1 MELNR
6 RSVLA
11 AIGAG
16 TAAAALAGCGGGST
30 AADSADGPAEGEI
43 TLLTPIYEGANGKTL
58 LEQEI
63 LGGFR
68 KKYPDVKVNVDYTT
82 YQLLNEKIT
91 TALAGG
97 LLPDVLMMGVGWIPP
112 FAAKKAI
119 AELPESL
126 ATAHDY
132 EKRVL
137 EPSRYDGKL
146 YALPVI
152 LDTRIVVYRK
162 DHFAEAG
169 IKKTPANWA
178 ELRAVAKQLTK
189 DGRLGFDPFSIELRQ
204 CWETFLFANGGRL
217 FSEDGKKVLFTEA
230 GGVEALQ
237 FFKDLIKD
245 GSVDYAK
252 KTDPGAP
259 SNVQTG
265 KASMMM
271 STSALWVQAKEQN
284 PELIEGDKLGA
295 FVLANRRP
303 ADAPGRH
310 TRHPVRALQAPGRGP
325 CARRV
330 PGDTRL
336 DPRRGEA
343 ARLGTRSPGS
353 QRVRIR
359 QGEPVRRSLPA
370 EPGARRLG
378 GRDRGLDGDPGK
390 DQADAGARDRGR
402 SVREGRHRGARPSR
416 RGRHRTDVRTRH
428 CVSDIRS
435 EGTAHAAAF
444 PSRGTEA
451 EA

>member
-16 TAAAALAGCGGGST
+16 TATAALAGCGGGSS
-30 AADSADGPAEGEI
+30 AAGSADGPAEGEI
-43 TLLTPIYEGANGKTL
+43 TLLTPIYEGAKGKIL

-82 YQLLNEKIT
+82 YAQLNEKIT
-91 TALAGG
+91 TGLAGG

-119 AELPESL
+119 AELPEAL

-146 YALPVI
+146 YALPVV

-189 DGRLGFDPFSIELRQ
+189 DGRVGFDPFSIDLRQ
-204 CWETFLFANGGRL
+204 CWETFLFANGGQL
-217 FSEDGKKVLFTEA
+217 FSADGKKVLFNDA
-230 GGVEALQ
+230 RGVEALQ
-237 FFKDLIKD
+237 FFKDLVKD
-245 GSVDYAK
+245 GSADYAK
-252 KTDPGAP
+252 KTDAGAP

-265 KASMMM
+265 RASMMM

-284 PELIEGDKLGA
+284 PELIEGDKLGS

-303 ADAPGRH
+303 AMLQGGTLVTQSARSKYPAAA
-310 TRHPVRALQAPGRGP
+310 RALVEYLATPDSILGAAKQRGS
-325 CARRV
+325 V
-330 PGDTRL
+330 PGLRDLNESGYVKENEFVDLSLQNLEHAVSEGGTAAWMEIREKIKPTLEPAIVGGQSAKDAIAELGRL
-336 DPRRGEA
+336 AEA
-343 ARLGTRSPGS
+343 A
-353 QRVRIR
+353 I
-359 QGEPVRRSLPA
+359 
-370 EPGARRLG
+370 
-378 GRDRGLDGDPGK
+378 GRM
-390 DQADAGARDRGR
+390 
-402 SVREGRHRGARPSR
+402 
-416 RGRHRTDVRTRH
+416 
-428 CVSDIRS
+428 
-435 EGTAHAAAF
+435 
-444 PSRGTEA
+444 
-451 EA
+451 

>member
-16 TAAAALAGCGGGST
+16 TATAALAGCGGGST
-30 AADSADGPAEGEI
+30 AAGSADGPAEGEI
-43 TLLTPIYEGANGKTL
+43 TLLTPIYEGAKGKVL

-82 YQLLNEKIT
+82 YAQLNEKIT
-91 TALAGG
+91 TGLAGG

-112 FAAKKAI
+112 FASKKAI
-119 AELPESL
+119 AELPEAL

-146 YALPVI
+146 YALPVV

-189 DGRLGFDPFSIELRQ
+189 DGRVGFDPFSIDLRQ
-204 CWETFLFANGGRL
+204 CWETFLFANGGQL
-217 FSEDGKKVLFTEA
+217 FSADGKKVLFTDA
-230 GGVEALQ
+230 RGVEALQ
-237 FFKDLIKD
+237 FFKDLVKD
-245 GSVDYAK
+245 GSADYAK
-252 KTDPGAP
+252 KTDAGAP

-265 KASMMM
+265 RASMMM

-284 PELIEGDKLGA
+284 PELIEGDKLGS

-303 ADAPGRH
+303 AMLQGGTLVTQSARSK
-310 TRHPVRALQAPGRGP
+310 HPAAARALVEYLATPDSILGAAKQRGS
-325 CARRV
+325 V
-330 PGDTRL
+330 PGLRDLNESGYVKENEFVDLSLQNLEHAVSEGGTAAWMEIREKIKPTLEPAIVGGQSAKDAIAELGRL
-336 DPRRGEA
+336 AEA
-343 ARLGTRSPGS
+343 A
-353 QRVRIR
+353 I
-359 QGEPVRRSLPA
+359 
-370 EPGARRLG
+370 
-378 GRDRGLDGDPGK
+378 GRM
-390 DQADAGARDRGR
+390 
-402 SVREGRHRGARPSR
+402 
-416 RGRHRTDVRTRH
+416 
-428 CVSDIRS
+428 
-435 EGTAHAAAF
+435 
-444 PSRGTEA
+444 
-451 EA
+451 

>member
-1 MELNR
+1 MELTR

-16 TAAAALAGCGGGST
+16 TATAALAGCGGGST
-30 AADSADGPAEGEI
+30 AAGSADGPAEGEI

-82 YQLLNEKIT
+82 YAQLNEKIT
-91 TALAGG
+91 TGLAGG

-146 YALPVI
+146 YALPVV

-189 DGRLGFDPFSIELRQ
+189 DGRVGFDPFSIDLRQ
-204 CWETFLFANGGRL
+204 CWETFLFANGGQL
-217 FSEDGKKVLFTEA
+217 FSADGKKVLFTDA
-230 GGVEALQ
+230 RGVEALQ

-245 GSVDYAK
+245 GSADYAK
-252 KTDPGAP
+252 KTDAGAP

-265 KASMMM
+265 RASMMM

-303 ADAPGRH
+303 AMLQGGTLVTQSARSK
-310 TRHPVRALQAPGRGP
+310 HPAAARALVEYLASPDSILGAAEQRGS
-325 CARRV
+325 V
-330 PGDTRL
+330 PGLRDLNESGYVKENQFVDLSLQNLEHAVSEGGTAAWMEIREKIKPTLEPAIVGGQSAKDAIAELGRL
-336 DPRRGEA
+336 AEA
-343 ARLGTRSPGS
+343 A
-353 QRVRIR
+353 I
-359 QGEPVRRSLPA
+359 
-370 EPGARRLG
+370 
-378 GRDRGLDGDPGK
+378 GRM
-390 DQADAGARDRGR
+390 
-402 SVREGRHRGARPSR
+402 
-416 RGRHRTDVRTRH
+416 
-428 CVSDIRS
+428 
-435 EGTAHAAAF
+435 
-444 PSRGTEA
+444 
-451 EA
+451 

>member
-16 TAAAALAGCGGGST
+16 TAAAALSGCGGGST

-68 KKYPDVKVNVDYTT
+68 KKHPDVKVNVDYTT
-82 YQLLNEKIT
+82 YAQLNEKIT
-91 TALAGG
+91 TGLAGG

-126 ATAHDY
+126 ATKHDY

-146 YALPVI
+146 YALPVV

-189 DGRLGFDPFSIELRQ
+189 DGRLGFDPFSIDLRQ

-245 GSVDYAK
+245 GSADYAK
-252 KTDPGAP
+252 KTDAGAP

-265 KASMMM
+265 RASMMM

-303 ADAPGRH
+303 AMLQGGTLVTQSARSK
-310 TRHPVRALQAPGRGP
+310 HPAAARALVEYLATPDSILGAAKQRGS
-325 CARRV
+325 V
-330 PGDTRL
+330 PGLRDLNESGYVKENQFVDLSLQNLEHAVSEGGTAAWMEIREKIKPTLEPAIVGGQSAKDAIAELGRL
-336 DPRRGEA
+336 AEA
-343 ARLGTRSPGS
+343 A
-353 QRVRIR
+353 I
-359 QGEPVRRSLPA
+359 
-370 EPGARRLG
+370 
-378 GRDRGLDGDPGK
+378 GRM
-390 DQADAGARDRGR
+390 
-402 SVREGRHRGARPSR
+402 
-416 RGRHRTDVRTRH
+416 
-428 CVSDIRS
+428 
-435 EGTAHAAAF
+435 
-444 PSRGTEA
+444 
-451 EA
+451 

>member
-6 RSVLA
+6 RTVLA

-16 TAAAALAGCGGGST
+16 TAAALSGCGGGST

-68 KKYPDVKVNVDYTT
+68 KKHPDVKVNVDYTT
-82 YQLLNEKIT
+82 YAQLNEKIT
-91 TALAGG
+91 TGLAGG

-126 ATAHDY
+126 ASAHDY

-146 YALPVI
+146 YALPVV

-189 DGRLGFDPFSIELRQ
+189 DGRLGFDPFSIDLRQ

-217 FSEDGKKVLFTEA
+217 FSEDGTKVLFTES

-245 GSVDYAK
+245 GSADYAK
-252 KTDPGAP
+252 KTDAGAP

-265 KASMMM
+265 RASMMM

-303 ADAPGRH
+303 AMLQGGTLVTQSARSQ
-310 TRHPVRALQAPGRGP
+310 HPAAARALVEYLATPDSILGAAKQRGS
-325 CARRV
+325 V
-330 PGDTRL
+330 PGLRDLNESGYVKENQFVDLSLQNLEHAVSEGGTAAWMEIREKIKPTLEPAIVGGQSAKDAIAELGRL
-336 DPRRGEA
+336 AEA
-343 ARLGTRSPGS
+343 A
-353 QRVRIR
+353 I
-359 QGEPVRRSLPA
+359 
-370 EPGARRLG
+370 
-378 GRDRGLDGDPGK
+378 GRM
-390 DQADAGARDRGR
+390 
-402 SVREGRHRGARPSR
+402 
-416 RGRHRTDVRTRH
+416 
-428 CVSDIRS
+428 
-435 EGTAHAAAF
+435 
-444 PSRGTEA
+444 
-451 EA
+451 

>member
-16 TAAAALAGCGGGST
+16 TAAAALSGCGGGST

-169 IKKTPANWA
+169 IKKTPANWP

-189 DGRLGFDPFSIELRQ
+189 NGRIGFDPFSIELRQ

-217 FSEDGKKVLFTEA
+217 FSDDGKEVLFTEA
-230 GGVEALQ
+230 SGVEALQ

-245 GSVDYAK
+245 GSSDYAK

-265 KASMMM
+265 RASMMM
-271 STSALWVQAKEQN
+271 STSALWVQTKQQN

-303 ADAPGRH
+303 AMLQGGTLVTQSARSK
-310 TRHPVRALQAPGRGP
+310 HPAAARALVEYLASPDSILGAAKQRGS
-325 CARRV
+325 V
-330 PGDTRL
+330 PGLRDLNESGYVKENQFVDLSLQNLEHAVSEGGTAAWMEIREKIKPTLEPAIVGGQSAKDAIAELGRL
-336 DPRRGEA
+336 AEA
-343 ARLGTRSPGS
+343 A
-353 QRVRIR
+353 I
-359 QGEPVRRSLPA
+359 
-370 EPGARRLG
+370 
-378 GRDRGLDGDPGK
+378 GRM
-390 DQADAGARDRGR
+390 
-402 SVREGRHRGARPSR
+402 
-416 RGRHRTDVRTRH
+416 
-428 CVSDIRS
+428 
-435 EGTAHAAAF
+435 
-444 PSRGTEA
+444 
-451 EA
+451 

>member
-16 TAAAALAGCGGGST
+16 TATAALAGCGGGASS
-30 AADSADGPAEGEI
+30 AGSADGPAEGEI

-82 YQLLNEKIT
+82 YAQLNEKIT
-91 TALAGG
+91 TGLAGG

-119 AELPESL
+119 AELPEEL

-146 YALPVI
+146 YALPVV

-169 IKKTPANWA
+169 IRKTPANWA
-178 ELRAVAKQLTK
+178 ELRAVAKQLTRN
-189 DGRLGFDPFSIELRQ
+189 GRVGFDPFSIELRQ
-204 CWETFLFANGGRL
+204 CWETFLFANGGQL
-217 FSEDGKKVLFTEA
+217 FSSDGKKVLFTDA
-230 GGVEALQ
+230 RGVEALQ
-237 FFKDLIKD
+237 FFKDLVKD
-245 GSVDYAK
+245 GSADYSK
-252 KTDPGAP
+252 KTDIGTP

-271 STSALWVQAKEQN
+271 TSSALWVQTKEQN

-303 ADAPGRH
+303 AMLQGGTLVTQAARSK
-310 TRHPVRALQAPGRGP
+310 HPAAARALVEYLASPESVLGAAEQRGS
-325 CARRV
+325 V
-330 PGDTRL
+330 PGLRDLEDTGYVKENQFVDLSLQNLEHAVSEGGTAAWMEIREKIKPTLEPAIVGDQSAKDAIAELGRL
-336 DPRRGEA
+336 AEA
-343 ARLGTRSPGS
+343 A
-353 QRVRIR
+353 I
-359 QGEPVRRSLPA
+359 
-370 EPGARRLG
+370 
-378 GRDRGLDGDPGK
+378 GRM
-390 DQADAGARDRGR
+390 
-402 SVREGRHRGARPSR
+402 
-416 RGRHRTDVRTRH
+416 
-428 CVSDIRS
+428 
-435 EGTAHAAAF
+435 
-444 PSRGTEA
+444 
-451 EA
+451 

>member
-1 MELNR
+1 MELKR
-6 RSVLA
+6 RSLLA

-16 TAAAALAGCGGGST
+16 TAAAALGGCGTGTST
-30 AADSADGPAEGEI
+30 AGSADGPAEGEI
-43 TLLTPIYEGANGKTL
+43 TLLTPIYEGADGKTL
-58 LEQEI
+58 LEKEI

-82 YQLLNEKIT
+82 YLQLNEKIT
-91 TALAGG
+91 TGLAGG

-119 AELPESL
+119 AELPEKF

-146 YALPVI
+146 YALPVV

-189 DGRLGFDPFSIELRQ
+189 DGRIGFDPFSIDLRQ
-204 CWETFLFANGGRL
+204 CWETFLFANGGQL
-217 FSEDGKKVLFTEA
+217 FSADGKKVLFTDA
-230 GGVEALQ
+230 RGVEALQ

-245 GSVDYAK
+245 GSAVYAK

-271 STSALWVQAKEQN
+271 TTSALWKQVGDQSPDLLKD
-284 PELIEGDKLGA
+284 DKLGA
-295 FVLANRRP
+295 FILANRKP
-303 ADAPGRH
+303 AMLQGGTLVTQSASSK
-310 TRHPVRALQAPGRGP
+310 HPAAARALVEYLATPESILGAAEQRGS
-325 CARRV
+325 V
-330 PGDTRL
+330 PGLKDLSDTGYVKENKFVDLSLQSMGDACSEGGTAAWMEIREKIKPTLEPAIVGSQSAKDAIAELGRL
-336 DPRRGEA
+336 AEA
-343 ARLGTRSPGS
+343 A
-353 QRVRIR
+353 I
-359 QGEPVRRSLPA
+359 
-370 EPGARRLG
+370 
-378 GRDRGLDGDPGK
+378 GRM
-390 DQADAGARDRGR
+390 
-402 SVREGRHRGARPSR
+402 
-416 RGRHRTDVRTRH
+416 
-428 CVSDIRS
+428 
-435 EGTAHAAAF
+435 
-444 PSRGTEA
+444 
-451 EA
+451 

>member
-30 AADSADGPAEGEI
+30 ATDSADGPAEGEI

-68 KKYPDVKVNVDYTT
+68 KKHPDVKVNVDYTT
-82 YQLLNEKIT
+82 YAQLNEKIT
-91 TALAGG
+91 TGLAGG
-97 LLPDVLMMGVGWIPP
+97 LLPDVIMMGVGWIPP

-119 AELPESL
+119 AELPEAL
-126 ATAHDY
+126 ATAYDY

-137 EPSRYDGKL
+137 EPSRYDGRL
-146 YALPVI
+146 YALPVV

-189 DGRLGFDPFSIELRQ
+189 DDRLGFDPFSIDLRQ

-245 GSVDYAK
+245 GSADYAK
-252 KTDPGAP
+252 KTDAGAP

-265 KASMMM
+265 RASMMM

-303 ADAPGRH
+303 AMLQGGTLVTQSARSK
-310 TRHPVRALQAPGRGP
+310 HPAAARALVEYLATPDAILGAAKQRGS
-325 CARRV
+325 V
-330 PGDTRL
+330 PGLRDLNESGYVKENQFVDLSLRNLEHAVSEGGTAAWMEIREKIKPTLEPAIVGGQSAKDAIAELGRL
-336 DPRRGEA
+336 AEA
-343 ARLGTRSPGS
+343 A
-353 QRVRIR
+353 I
-359 QGEPVRRSLPA
+359 
-370 EPGARRLG
+370 
-378 GRDRGLDGDPGK
+378 GRM
-390 DQADAGARDRGR
+390 
-402 SVREGRHRGARPSR
+402 
-416 RGRHRTDVRTRH
+416 
-428 CVSDIRS
+428 
-435 EGTAHAAAF
+435 
-444 PSRGTEA
+444 
-451 EA
+451 

>member
-303 ADAPGRH
+303 AMLQGGTLVTQSARSK
-310 TRHPVRALQAPGRGP
+310 HPAAARALVEYLATPDSILGAAKQRGS
-325 CARRV
+325 V
-330 PGDTRL
+330 PGLRDLNESGYVKENQFVDLSLQNLEHAVSEGGTAAWMEIREKIKPTLEPAIVGGQSAKDAIAELGRL
-336 DPRRGEA
+336 AEA
-343 ARLGTRSPGS
+343 A
-353 QRVRIR
+353 I
-359 QGEPVRRSLPA
+359 
-370 EPGARRLG
+370 
-378 GRDRGLDGDPGK
+378 GRM
-390 DQADAGARDRGR
+390 
-402 SVREGRHRGARPSR
+402 
-416 RGRHRTDVRTRH
+416 
-428 CVSDIRS
+428 
-435 EGTAHAAAF
+435 
-444 PSRGTEA
+444 
-451 EA
+451 

>member
-16 TAAAALAGCGGGST
+16 TAAAALSGCGGGST

-146 YALPVI
+146 YALPII

-169 IKKTPANWA
+169 IKKTPANWP
-178 ELRAVAKQLTK
+178 ELRAVAKQLTRN
-189 DGRLGFDPFSIELRQ
+189 GRIGFDPFSIELRQ

-217 FSEDGKKVLFTEA
+217 FSEDGKKVLFTDA
-230 GGVEALQ
+230 RGVEALQ

-245 GSVDYAK
+245 GSADYAK
-252 KTDPGAP
+252 KTDIGAP

-265 KASMMM
+265 RASMMM
-271 STSALWVQAKEQN
+271 STSALWVQTKQQN

-303 ADAPGRH
+303 AMLQGGTLVTQSARSK
-310 TRHPVRALQAPGRGP
+310 HPAAARALVEYLASPDSILGAAKQRGS
-325 CARRV
+325 V
-330 PGDTRL
+330 PGLRDLNESGYVKENQFVDLSLRNLEHSVSEGGTAAWMEIREKIKPTLEPAIVGGQSAKDAIAELGRL
-336 DPRRGEA
+336 AEA
-343 ARLGTRSPGS
+343 A
-353 QRVRIR
+353 I
-359 QGEPVRRSLPA
+359 
-370 EPGARRLG
+370 
-378 GRDRGLDGDPGK
+378 GRM
-390 DQADAGARDRGR
+390 
-402 SVREGRHRGARPSR
+402 
-416 RGRHRTDVRTRH
+416 
-428 CVSDIRS
+428 
-435 EGTAHAAAF
+435 
-444 PSRGTEA
+444 
-451 EA
+451 

>member
-16 TAAAALAGCGGGST
+16 TAAAALAGCGGGS
-30 AADSADGPAEGEI
+30 AATDSADGPAEGEI

-68 KKYPDVKVNVDYTT
+68 KKHPDVKVNVDYTT
-82 YQLLNEKIT
+82 YAQLNEKIT
-91 TALAGG
+91 TGLAGG
-97 LLPDVLMMGVGWIPP
+97 LLPDVIMMGVGWIPP

-119 AELPESL
+119 AELPEAL

-146 YALPVI
+146 YALPVV

-178 ELRAVAKQLTK
+178 ELRAVAKQLTQ
-189 DGRLGFDPFSIELRQ
+189 DDRLGFDPFSIDLRQ

-237 FFKDLIKD
+237 FFKDLVKD
-245 GSVDYAK
+245 GSADYAK
-252 KTDPGAP
+252 KTDAGAP

-265 KASMMM
+265 RASMMM

-303 ADAPGRH
+303 AMLQGGTLVTQSARSK
-310 TRHPVRALQAPGRGP
+310 HPAAARALVEYLATPDAILGAAKQRGS
-325 CARRV
+325 V
-330 PGDTRL
+330 PGLRDLNESGYVKENQFVDLSLRNLEHAVSEGGTAAWMEIREKIKPTLEPAIVGGQSAKDAIAELGRL
-336 DPRRGEA
+336 AEA
-343 ARLGTRSPGS
+343 A
-353 QRVRIR
+353 I
-359 QGEPVRRSLPA
+359 
-370 EPGARRLG
+370 
-378 GRDRGLDGDPGK
+378 GRM
-390 DQADAGARDRGR
+390 
-402 SVREGRHRGARPSR
+402 
-416 RGRHRTDVRTRH
+416 
-428 CVSDIRS
+428 
-435 EGTAHAAAF
+435 
-444 PSRGTEA
+444 
-451 EA
+451 